1 MHLVKGH
8 PRLIFS
14 QYRHA
19 GNCAS
24 LTDDL
29 FEVIPFNL
37 DPDHKQLHHSILRA
51 RNYMQYEIHFIENE
65 LEVEKATSCY
75 ITK

>member
-1 MHLVKGH
+1 MNKPNNSLLKPTMHLVKGYT
-8 PRLIFS
+8 RLIFS

-29 FEVIPFNL
+29 FEDIPFNL
-37 DPDHKQLHHSILRA
+37 DPDHK
-51 RNYMQYEIHFIENE
+51 
-65 LEVEKATSCY
+65 
-75 ITK
+75 